1 MPVTVNFVAA
11 IGRVSAGSISALPKI
26 ESICAKN
33 GGKVVGG
40 QGSSTNPISAEFAT
54 MEGAKLAAQEAWYLD
69 DVEFAKVIGADA
81 SAAGTVAE
89 GADAPAAKPVIESV
103 DDAVDAVAGGVEV
116 VEAVDALIEAHKK
129 KKAEKK
135 DKKGDDK
142 EDGKKDDKCDKG
154 DK

>member
-81 SAAGTVAE
+81 SAAGAVAE
-89 GADAPAAKPVIESV
+89 SADAPAAKPVIESTEE
-103 DDAVDAVAGGVEV
+103 AVDAVASGVAV

-129 KKAEKK
+129 KHAKKDEKK
-135 DKKGDDK
+135 DDDKDDKGKKGDK
-142 EDGKKDDKCDKG
+142 
-154 DK
+154 